1 MELDCLCAFLC
12 VPLCHSETRIF
23 TAGVWDGTGEENE
36 YFYASNR
43 NSILDTPYYL
53 GIANARCTHQ
63 DMPDNTDI
71 LISIYLVIADTS
83 VYLGIANTSVYL
95 GCIDARA
102 SRNYVAIFHEMYAP
116 THEIG
121 LSNWRKH
128 HRITIASKK
137 STKLSHLMFMTL
149 SVGVNEWYIFG
160 MENSL
165 FLSDSVNV
173 SMQHAVKFS
182 NMYAI

>member
-1 MELDCLCAFLC
+1 MDNHQRWSWIVCVLCVC

-43 NSILDTPYYL
+43 NSILDTP
-53 GIANARCTHQ
+53 
-63 DMPDNTDI
+63 
-71 LISIYLVIADTS
+71 
-83 VYLGIANTSVYL
+83 
-95 GCIDARA
+95 A
-102 SRNYVAIFHEMYAP
+102 SRNDVAIFNEMYAP

-121 LSNWRKH
+121 LSKWRKH
-128 HRITIASKK
+128 HRLTIASKK
-137 STKLSHLMFMTL
+137 VDEVVSSDVYDSFC
-149 SVGVNEWYIFG
+149 WYFFG
-160 MENSL
+160 MNDSS
-165 FLSDSVNV
+165 FLSDSVNI